1 MAAGDLDV
9 SGGLPRSSLRFSL
22 LVLLAE
28 GDAHGYDLLERV
40 AALGHRRV
48 DPGGLY
54 RSLRA
59 MEQEQL
65 VTSWWEPSQS
75 GPARRTY
82 AVTDEGRD
90 WMQVWAAAFAESHR
104 LLGELLATHRAL
116 DEPEAIDPRAPAS

>member
-1 MAAGDLDV
+1 MASDFDV
-9 SGGLPRSSLRFSL
+9 AAGLPRNWLRFSL
-22 LVLLAE
+22 LVLLAA

-40 AALGHRRV
+40 EQLGHRRV

-65 VTSWWEPSQS
+65 VTSWWEPSQA

-90 WMQVWAAAFAESHR
+90 WMRIWAAALAESHR
-104 LLGELLATHRAL
+104 LLGELLDLHRAQ
-116 DEPEAIDPRAPAS
+116 DAPPVSDPGTAAP

>member
-90 WMQVWAAAFAESHR
+90 WMQVWAAALAESHR
-104 LLGELLATHRAL
+104 LLGDLLVLHRTL
-116 DEPEAIDPRAPAS
+116 EERRSDEPRSTAS

>member
-40 AALGHRRV
+40 GVLGHRRV

-90 WMQVWAAAFAESHR
+90 WMRVWAAALAESHR
-104 LLGELLATHRAL
+104 LLGELLDAHRAL
-116 DEPEAIDPRAPAS
+116 DEPEGIDPRTPAP

>member
-1 MAAGDLDV
+1 MAAPDLDV

-28 GDAHGYDLLERV
+28 GHAHGYDLLEQV
-40 AALGHRRV
+40 GELGHRRV

-90 WMQVWAAAFAESHR
+90 WMQVWAAALAESHR
-104 LLGELLATHRAL
+104 LLGELLDAHRGLDQPEVTDPWTAAT
-116 DEPEAIDPRAPAS
+116 

>member
-1 MAAGDLDV
+1 MSGELDRAA
-9 SGGLPRSSLRFSL
+9 SGLPRQSLRFCV

-28 GDAHGYDLLERV
+28 GDAHGYELLERV
-40 AALGHRRV
+40 AALGHSRV

-59 MEQEQL
+59 MEQEGL
-65 VTSWWEPSQS
+65 VSSWWEPSQA

-90 WMQVWAAAFAESHR
+90 WMRLWAAALAEGHR
-104 LLGELLATHRAL
+104 LLGELLDRHRLL
-116 DEPEAIDPRAPAS
+116 DEPRAAPS

>member
-1 MAAGDLDV
+1 MAAADLDV
-9 SGGLPRSSLRFSL
+9 FGGLPRNSLRFSL

-28 GDAHGYDLLERV
+28 GHAHGYDLLEQLGE
-40 AALGHRRV
+40 LGHRRV

-90 WMQVWAAAFAESHR
+90 WMRVWAAALSESHR
-104 LLGELLATHRAL
+104 LLGELLDAHRAL
-116 DEPEAIDPRAPAS
+116 DDSPASDRRTPAS

>member
-1 MAAGDLDV
+1 MAAADLDV

-28 GDAHGYDLLERV
+28 GHAHGYDLLEQV
-40 AALGHRRV
+40 GDLGHRRV

-82 AVTDEGRD
+82 AVTGEGRD
-90 WMQVWAAAFAESHR
+90 WMRLWAAALAESHR
-104 LLGELLATHRAL
+104 LLGELLDVHRAL
-116 DEPEAIDPRAPAS
+116 DEPEASDPRTPAS

>member
-1 MAAGDLDV
+1 MSGGDLDV

-28 GDAHGYDLLERV
+28 GGAHGYELLERV
-40 AALGHRRV
+40 AELGHGRV

-90 WMQVWAAAFAESHR
+90 WMQVWSAALAESHR
-104 LLGELLATHRAL
+104 LLGELLDQHRSL
-116 DEPEAIDPRAPAS
+116 DASRTGDPQVPAP

>member
-1 MAAGDLDV
+1 MAVGDLDV

-40 AALGHRRV
+40 AELGHRRV

-90 WMQVWAAAFAESHR
+90 WMRVWAAALAESHR
-104 LLGELLATHRAL
+104 LLGDLLELHRAI
-116 DEPEAIDPRAPAS
+116 EGSGSPGPRTTAS